1 MSALSASKILLK
13 GSDVPS
19 KVPALTSLELRELA
33 VNTADGKLFL
43 KTTNDAIVSFLN
55 SSELPYAY
63 EQQANSVVF
72 ATQRFEIS
80 QSSDPSTLYVEEGK
94 MGINTESPNKSLT
107 VVGDIS
113 ATGSIEPDH
122 IVLKSPNGTRWKI
135 TVSNQGHLSTE
146 EL

>member
-1 MSALSASKILLK
+1 MPALSASKILLK
-13 GSDVPS
+13 GTDVPS
-19 KVPALTSLELRELA
+19 KVPALASLELRELA

-43 KTTNDAIVSFLN
+43 KTTDDVIVSFLN

-63 EQQANSVVF
+63 DRQENSIVF
-72 ATQRFEIS
+72 ATQTFEVG
-80 QSSDPSTLYVEEGK
+80 QNSDPSTLYVEEGK
-94 MGINTESPNKSLT
+94 MGINTQAPNKSLT